1 MIVSQTRLS
10 VTGGGA
16 DPAAQLLLH
25 HLRTGDRPALDRAVR
40 IARRYLRT
48 APPDEPGRS
57 ARAGNL
63 LVALLVR
70 WQLLGHRRDLD
81 DLITLGV
88 RCAAAEPPAAQDV
101 RLLALAY
108 RSRFDLDRRPADLDG
123 AVAMFARA
131 AGLPQPPPT
140 VGEALAGLGGAL
152 SERFRV
158 TGREEDLTRAESA
171 YRRALDGPWADPTD
185 RAALLLDL
193 GNVLHDRHELRGD
206 TEALGEALELWRAVS
221 AVVPA
226 GHEARLPALHNLAQ
240 GLRIWSTLTGDPTD
254 RAEMLRVN
262 REALAGTPA
271 GQPGHGACLA
281 GLGVALRLVAEE
293 TDDLGALRE
302 SVELLRRAVALREGD
317 ATLYAGRLNSLGNAL
332 HRLAQWT
339 GDVELLDEAV
349 EVLREALA
357 GQPPGTKVFGEVLA
371 NLAVTLHERGFQT
384 NDPQAVQEAAELA
397 RRAVDEGPVR
407 AADRVDRLANL
418 GVVLQSRHGET
429 GEPALAAEA
438 IAMAREA
445 LALTAS
451 GSPALGDR
459 LNHLAN
465 ALRARFD
472 STGERADLDE
482 AVALLERA
490 VEVSPYGDPR
500 LPLTLSNLGNSR
512 LDQYRTTGD
521 DEALDRAVS
530 DLGRAVW
537 AGAEGTGAHG
547 TYLQHYADALLFL
560 HQRDGDPAVLR
571 AAADAYRQSALT
583 EAMPADGRIRAAWDW
598 GVAAAEAGRWEEAL
612 RGYGLAV
619 RLLPFVASGRLARG
633 DQERSLSRVHGLAA
647 EAAACAVQTGDLV
660 LAVQLLEQGRGV
672 LLGRTIA
679 TRDGLGRLR
688 RDHPAAAERFRELSE
703 RIDALDAADPAG
715 ARSGLPAGGTD
726 LRHTLAARF
735 ERLVTEIRALPGF
748 ADFLAPP
755 SPAVLAE
762 ASERGPVV
770 LAYCSGYRS
779 DALVLWSGQVLLVPL
794 PAATPEAVDEQVRR
808 LEEALVAAADP
819 ATDRVAQT
827 VIGEVLGWTWDHVTG
842 PVLDRLGLS
851 GAAPGGPW
859 PRVWWSPGGALSA
872 LPLHAAGHHDDAVP
886 DVLPDAVPDGRRGPG
901 ATAGSP
907 RTVLDRVISSYTP
920 TVRALAYARA
930 RETAPEPGR
939 SVVDGPS
946 PDGRSPDGPWGADGL
961 LAVAMPETPDARP
974 LTGARREVEL
984 LRGLLPTEV
993 LIGEEATL
1001 AGVLEALP
1009 RHAHVHF
1016 ACHGVSE
1023 PEDPSTAR
1031 LLVHDHRTAPLT
1043 VRRIARLDLPA
1054 ARLAVL
1060 SACETARGAGELAD
1074 EAIHITSA
1082 FQLAGYA
1089 HAVGTLWPVHD
1100 LLALRMTR
1108 LLYQGL
1114 RAGRPAGAPGL
1125 DTDRTAEALH
1135 HAVRQCRT
1143 AFSTSPGL
1151 WAAHVHAGA

>member
-16 DPAAQLLLH
+16 DPAAELLLH
-25 HLRTGDRPALDRAVR
+25 HLRTGDRAALDRAVR
-40 IARRYLRT
+40 IARTYLRT
-48 APPDEPGRS
+48 APPDEAGRS
-57 ARAGNL
+57 VRAGNL

-70 WQLLGHRRDLD
+70 WQLLGDRRDLD
-81 DLITLGV
+81 ALITLGV

-101 RLLALAY
+101 RLLALGY
-108 RSRFDLDRRPADLDG
+108 RSRFDLHGRPADLDG

-131 AGLPQPPPT
+131 AGLPQQPPT
-140 VGEALAGLGGAL
+140 AGEALAGLGGAL

-158 TGREEDLTRAESA
+158 TGREEDLARAESA
-171 YRRALDGPWADPTD
+171 YRRALDGRWADPTD

-193 GNVLHDRHELRGD
+193 GNLLHSVHELRGD
-206 TEALGEALELWRAVS
+206 TEALGEALELWRAVP

-240 GLRIWSTLTGDPTD
+240 GLRTWSTLTGDPAD

-281 GLGVALRLVAEE
+281 GLGVALRLVAEA
-293 TDDLGALRE
+293 TDDLVALRE
-302 SVELLRRAVALREGD
+302 SVELLRRAVALPEED
-317 ATLYAGRLNSLGNAL
+317 AALYAGRLNSLGNAL

-357 GQPPGTKVFGEVLA
+357 GQRPGTKIFGEVLA
-371 NLAVTLHERGFQT
+371 NLAVTLRERGFQT
-384 NDPQAVQEAAELA
+384 NDPQAVREAAELA

-407 AADRVDRLANL
+407 PADRVDRLANL

-438 IAMAREA
+438 IATAREA
-445 LALTAS
+445 LALTGP

-472 STGERADLDE
+472 STGERTDLDE

-500 LPLTLSNLGNSR
+500 LALVLSNLGNSR
-512 LDQYRTTGD
+512 LDQHRTTGD

-537 AGAEGTGAHG
+537 AGAEGTAAHG
-547 TYLQHYADALLFL
+547 TYLRHYADALLFL

-571 AAADAYRQSALT
+571 AAADAYRQAALT
-583 EAMPADGRIRAAWDW
+583 EAMPADGRVRAAWEW
-598 GVAAAEAGRWEEAL
+598 GAGAALGERWEEAL
-612 RGYGLAV
+612 RGYELAV
-619 RLLPFVASGRLARG
+619 RLLPFAASGRLARG

-679 TRDGLGRLR
+679 ARDGLGRLR
-688 RDHPAAAERFRELSE
+688 RAHPAAAELFRELSE
-703 RIDALDAADPAG
+703 RIDALDAADPAD

-735 ERLVTEIRALPGF
+735 GRLVTEIRALPGF

-755 SPAVLAE
+755 SPAVLAA

-794 PAATPEAVDEQVRR
+794 AAATPEAVDEQVRR
-808 LEEALVAAADP
+808 LEEALAAAADP
-819 ATDRVAQT
+819 ATDRAAQA

-851 GAAPGGPW
+851 GAAPDGPW
-859 PRVWWSPGGALSA
+859 PRIWWSPGGALSA
-872 LPLHAAGHHDDAVP
+872 LPLHAAGHHDGA
-886 DVLPDAVPDGRRGPG
+886 APDGRRGTG
-901 ATAGSP
+901 ASEGSP
-907 RTVLDRVISSYTP
+907 CTVLDRVVSSYTP
-920 TVRALAYARA
+920 TVRALGYARA
-930 RETAPEPGR
+930 REAAPQPDRPQPGR
-939 SVVDGPS
+939 SVVGPSALDGPS
-946 PDGRSPDGPWGADGL
+946 PDGPGGADGL
-961 LAVAMPETPDARP
+961 LAVAMPETPGARP

-1009 RHAHVHF
+1009 RHCHVHF

-1023 PEDPSTAR
+1023 PQDPSNAR

-1060 SACETARGAGELAD
+1060 SACETARGAGDLAD

-1108 LLYQGL
+1108 LLYRGL